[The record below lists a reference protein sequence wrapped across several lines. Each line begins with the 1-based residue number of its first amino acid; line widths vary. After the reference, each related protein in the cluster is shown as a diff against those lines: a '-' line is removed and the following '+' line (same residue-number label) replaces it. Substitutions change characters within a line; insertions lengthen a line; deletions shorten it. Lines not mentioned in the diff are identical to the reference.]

1 VKPASSA
8 AKLVGC
14 AFRRHRAPATYLN
27 KLEPYEERKT
37 MTRKSARVLIPVLSL
52 LLPAITAWGQLDTTD
67 KAASSN
73 SRDDAKQVQAGSV
86 TINMPEGITKD
97 QADAILSE
105 LRQIRQLLE
114 KEQGAGSQAAGTPV
128 LEPAQKVNLTLS
140 KGMYSLG
147 RDDAPLTLIEFADY
161 QCPFC
166 GRFHSDT
173 FADLKKNY
181 IDTGKVRFVSRDLP
195 LSFHPNALNA
205 AEGARCAGEQ
215 GKFWEMRDK
224 LIANAEDLSKPAI
237 LKYAQALSLDM
248 GKFSPCLEKEAHKD
262 EIQKDLDDASSA
274 QISGTPTFVLGK
286 TSNDNFSGTV
296 IAGAQPYSV
305 FQVAIQ
311 NMLGSGQ

>member
-1 VKPASSA
+1 VPHEEKKP
-8 AKLVGC
+8 
-14 AFRRHRAPATYLN
+14 
-27 KLEPYEERKT
+27 
-37 MTRKSARVLIPVLSL
+37 MTRKSARVLITVLAL
-52 LLPAITAWGQLDTTD
+52 LLPSITAWGQLNATN
-67 KAASSN
+67 KAASPN
-73 SRDDAKQVQAGSV
+73 SQGDAKQVQAGSV
-86 TINMPEGITKD
+86 TIDMPEGITKD

-114 KEQGAGSQAAGTPV
+114 KQQGAGSQAAGTPV
-128 LEPAQKVNLTLS
+128 PEPAQKVNMTLS

-205 AEGARCAGEQ
+205 AEAARCAGEQ

-262 EIQKDLDDASSA
+262 EIQKDLADASSA

-286 TSNDNFSGTV
+286 TTNDNFSGTV

-311 NMLGSGQ
+311 NLLGSGQ